1 MTQFN
6 PLEPLATAARQ
17 FNEQAN
23 LAVRGLGDT
32 LTQTANTL
40 LQVPAQLPL
49 ALPLPNGV
57 GGRRNNPGHN
67 GNPNGN
73 PNSNGIFPA
82 LNQLVPTQA
91 LQPLT
96 QVEDVIIPAGLPR
109 PTRVLLDALGP
120 ARRRVVEEPAAPVT
134 GAASTDRIVRTT
146 GSNGARSG
154 VIERSGY

>member
-6 PLEPLATAARQ
+6 PLEPLTTAARQ

-23 LAVRGLGDT
+23 LAARGLGDS

-57 GGRRNNPGHN
+57 GGRRNNPGNSN
-67 GNPNGN
+67 GNPNG
-73 PNSNGIFPA
+73 GGQLFPA
-82 LNQLVPTQA
+82 LDQLVPTQA

-96 QVEDVIIPAGLPR
+96 QVEDVVIPAGLPR

-120 ARRRVVEEPAAPVT
+120 PRRRVVEEPAP
-134 GAASTDRIVRTT
+134 AATASENRIVRDTPA
-146 GSNGARSG
+146 ARGG